1 MISIGTDGGIDG
13 FDPEAVTGI
22 RSRLSSARE
31 QDLRIGAGAILLRGS
46 PKCYSETLR
55 EFDRDP
61 DRDER
66 AQHLADKFY
75 VQEVLQ
81 RDS

>member
-1 MISIGTDGGIDG
+1 MISLGTDGGIDG
-13 FDPEAVTGI
+13 FDPEAVTEI
-22 RSRLSSARE
+22 RSQLTSVRE
-31 QDLRIGAGAILLRGS
+31 QGLRIGAGAILLRGS
-46 PKCYSETLR
+46 PERYSETLR

-66 AQHLADKFY
+66 GQHLADKFY

>member
-1 MISIGTDGGIDG
+1 LISAHTDGGIDG
-13 FDPEAVTGI
+13 FDPEAVAYI
-22 RSRLSSARE
+22 RLAR
-31 QDLRIGAGAILLRGS
+31 AILLQDAPER
-46 PKCYSETLR
+46 YSETLR

-61 DRDER
+61 DKDER
-66 AQHLADKFY
+66 GQHLADKFC

>member
-1 MISIGTDGGIDG
+1 MPRAESTASI
-13 FDPEAVTGI
+13 PKPSP
-22 RSRLSSARE
+22 RSGRL
-31 QDLRIGAGAILLRGS
+31 GAILLQDAPER
-46 PKCYSETLR
+46 YSETLR
-55 EFDRDP
+55 AFDRDP

>member
-1 MISIGTDGGIDG
+1 M
-13 FDPEAVTGI
+13 

-31 QDLRIGAGAILLRGS
+31 QSLRIGAGAILLRGS
-46 PKCYSETLR
+46 PERYSETLR
-55 EFDRDP
+55 AFGRDP

-66 AQHLADKFY
+66 GQHLADKFY